1 MTLIQ
6 RDIIEIDEELCD
18 GCELCIPSCAEG
30 AIQMVNGKA
39 KLVNDALCDGIGNCL
54 GDCPQDAITVIRRSA
69 SSYDE
74 VLVEQHL
81 KQLKKATVAK
91 VPVAAV
97 VAAPKPIASPG
108 GG

>member
-1 MTLIQ
+1 MI
-6 RDIIEIDEELCD
+6 
-18 GCELCIPSCAEG
+18 
-30 AIQMVNGKA
+30 NGKA

-54 GDCPQDAITVIRRSA
+54 GDCPQDAITVIRRDA

-74 VLVEQHL
+74 DLVEQHL
-81 KQLKKATVAK
+81 KKLKEENIAK

-97 VAAPKPIASPG
+97 AVAPKPPASPG